1 MSKRV
6 RHVVL
11 VTLLGLAAPPLL
23 GAQENPASVADP
35 TVAETES
42 GGSEVATEAPKSRL
56 PLFLTVGGGYGLR
69 QDACEFCESPLDNK
83 SFTGHASLG
92 KYITDGLAVGVD
104 VSTWKRSRQRA
115 RGLVDT
121 TAVDYVEA
129 IAGSLGNASI
139 SFSYQVWH
147 VYFRAGGGLAWGSQ
161 DLELPN
167 PQTGDVT
174 VSHVSGMGIGYSV
187 GAGIML
193 PVFSPVSLAFFGNW
207 NVGRYDMSA
216 DGAVLARDSEH
227 EYLEVGVGLTLR

>member
-6 RHVVL
+6 RYVVL
-11 VTLLGLAAPPLL
+11 VTLLGLTAPSLL
-23 GAQENPASVADP
+23 MAQEDSGAQADG
-35 TVAETES
+35 AAAES
-42 GGSEVATEAPKSRL
+42 GDADVSAEAPRSRL
-56 PLFLTVGGGYGLR
+56 PIFLTVGGGYGLR

-104 VSTWKRSRQRA
+104 VSMWQRSRQRA
-115 RGLVDT
+115 PGLVDT
-121 TAVDYVEA
+121 TAVDYVGT
-129 IAGSLGNASI
+129 IANSLGNASI
-139 SFSYQVWH
+139 SFSYQIWH
-147 VYFRAGGGLAWGSQ
+147 VFVRAGGGLAWGSQ
-161 DLELPN
+161 DLELSN

-174 VSHVSGMGIGYSV
+174 VSRASGMGIGYSI
-187 GAGIML
+187 GAGITL